1 MNVNLIMITED
12 RLLKKKCRAKSVE
25 HWKNKKNIRNKE
37 KTAEATTEAAGL
49 PNNVILHVI
58 DSPKFADM
66 IMFEYFKKYNEEKE
80 PDIEEIL
87 NKDSI
92 SNSSDD
98 DDVIDNEMAC
108 LKQEV
113 ELLSEINLLKSKLKK
128 GTGLKRKLVDKVRQ
142 RIQTLETMLVE
153 NREKRITAAEATNDN
168 DNDINDNTNIEGML
182 DRASEVL
189 DKSLNL
195 RKKSK
200 AIRNKMLKKSGELE
214 VTWERVILAEKFR
227 QSLIT
232 KKTTEAQEKPSEGL
246 NSSIMSSL
254 TTEYVNYINSR

>member
-37 KTAEATTEAAGL
+37 KAAAEATTEAAEV
-49 PNNVILHVI
+49 PDNVILHVI

-87 NKDSI
+87 NND
-92 SNSSDD
+92 NNNDD
-98 DDVIDNEMAC
+98 DIIDNEMAC
-108 LKQEV
+108 LKQEM
-113 ELLSEINLLKSKLKK
+113 ELLNEINLLKSKLKK

-142 RIQTLETMLVE
+142 RIQTLETMLVG
-153 NREKRITAAEATNDN
+153 NREKRITAEGTNDN
-168 DNDINDNTNIEGML
+168 NINDDTNIEGML
-182 DRASEVL
+182 DRASGVL
-189 DKSLNL
+189 DISLNL

-200 AIRNKMLKKSGELE
+200 AVRNKMLKKSGELE
-214 VTWERVILAEKFR
+214 VTWERVILAEKMR

-232 KKTTEAQEKPSEGL
+232 KLKSTEAQEKLSEGS

>member
-37 KTAEATTEAAGL
+37 KAAAVATTEATEV
-49 PNNVILHVI
+49 PDNVILHVI

-80 PDIEEIL
+80 PDIEDIL
-87 NKDSI
+87 NNND
-92 SNSSDD
+92 NDNDD
-98 DDVIDNEMAC
+98 DDVIDNEMAF

-113 ELLSEINLLKSKLKK
+113 ELLNEINLLKSKLKK

-142 RIQTLETMLVE
+142 RIQTLETMLVG
-153 NREKRITAAEATNDN
+153 NREKRVTAEATNDN
-168 DNDINDNTNIEGML
+168 NINDDTNIEGML
-182 DRASEVL
+182 DRASGVL
-189 DKSLNL
+189 DISLNL

-200 AIRNKMLKKSGELE
+200 AVRNKMLKKSGELE
-214 VTWERVILAEKFR
+214 VTWERVILAEKMR

-232 KKTTEAQEKPSEGL
+232 KLKTTEAQEKLSECS